1 MPSPPADL
9 RSIEAL
15 LAIMRSLRSPDG
27 GCPWDREQSFETI
40 APYTIE
46 EAYEVAEAIAHGD
59 RTALKNELGDLLFQT
74 VYHAQL
80 AAEEGAFTFA
90 DVVAAIAEKLVRRH
104 PHVFG
109 SASIKSADDQNKA
122 WEAMKAGERSAR
134 GQASPLDDVPLALP
148 ALMRAQ
154 KLQGRA
160 ARVGFEWPQTQSVI
174 AKLREEIEE
183 FSREVEAGECD
194 AAAAEFG
201 DVLFVLVNLA
211 RRLGVDAEDALRR
224 ANSKFET
231 RLRHIAE
238 RCRASGREMSDVP
251 LAELEALWR
260 EAKDHNRE
268 PAPAVARPQADE

>member
-1 MPSPPADL
+1 MLSPPTDL

-15 LAIMRSLRSPDG
+15 LAIMRRLRSPDG
-27 GCPWDREQSFETI
+27 GCSWDREQTFETI

-46 EAYEVAEAIAHGD
+46 EAHEVAEAIAHGD
-59 RTALKNELGDLLFQT
+59 RAALKNELGDLLFQT

-80 AAEEGAFTFA
+80 ASEEGAFNFA

-109 SASIKSADDQNKA
+109 TTEIKTANDQSAA
-122 WEAMKAGERSAR
+122 WEAMKVGERSAK

-154 KLQGRA
+154 KLQARA

-183 FSREVEAGECD
+183 LAREVEAGRRDE
-194 AAAAEFG
+194 AGAEFG

-224 ANSKFET
+224 ANTKFET
-231 RLRHIAE
+231 RFAFIAQ
-238 RCRASGREMSDVP
+238 RCRASGRQMSAVP

-260 EAKDHNRE
+260 EAKVE
-268 PAPAVARPQADE
+268 SP